1 MATFVPYLIALYS
14 LSSVHAQ
21 LQMAI
26 DRVDQASAVEDD
38 LLLPRNT
45 AECPVDGNNNLSPSC
60 SKYNAQL
67 LGGCFCKCGRPA
79 GEKYTFFEPT
89 NSCLK
94 VSLARQRSECNL
106 LFIGEKAESALTF
119 IPSTGVTP
127 KTINLPINNSCS
139 FHFGETL
146 YAYYIGCDGAWREI
160 PPNSV
165 NESLEVTPGWNKNQL
180 QFKTRDTASSFLRK
194 NPGRIFR
201 VAVQCRQ
208 QRENRDVVANSTCVM
223 FKVEGRIQCPIPQK
237 TPLNQSATLPPPTVE
252 IFSTTD
258 LPPGPTTA
266 QAENITTGTPAVVTN
281 TSSPIP
287 KQNSS
292 NQSVT
297 SGPETVKITSITG
310 LPPRLASNKANSI
323 KTDTPAKV
331 TAEVTTSKM
340 ETPGEDRT
348 HVFRLRVDAALLAAL
363 ENDRSLA
370 ERRCISAQI
379 AVLLTFYHGQ
389 ITSRLTEQL
398 TKN

>member
-1 MATFVPYLIALYS
+1 MTLEAFAS
-14 LSSVHAQ
+14 LVDAR

-26 DRVDQASAVEDD
+26 DRDLSLPEDD
-38 LLLPRNT
+38 ILLPRNST
-45 AECPVDGNNNLSPSC
+45 ECPVVGNNVSPAC
-60 SKYNAQL
+60 RKFNAL
-67 LGGCFCKCGRPA
+67 VLGGCWCSCNRVIGGKQ
-79 GEKYTFFEPT
+79 TFFEGS
-89 NSCLK
+89 NSCQR

-106 LFIGEKAESALTF
+106 LFTGETADSTLTF
-119 IPSTGVTP
+119 IRSTGVTQ
-127 KTINLPINNSCS
+127 KTINLPVNNSCS
-139 FHFGETL
+139 FYFGETL
-146 YAYYIGCDGAWREI
+146 YAHYIGCDGAWREI

-165 NESLEVTPGWNKNQL
+165 NESLEVTAGWNKNQL

-201 VAVQCRQ
+201 VAVQCHQ
-208 QRENRDVVANSTCVM
+208 QRENRDVVANSSCVM
-223 FKVEGRIQCPIPQK
+223 FKVEGRILCAIPQK

-252 IFSTTD
+252 ISSTTD

-331 TAEVTTSKM
+331 TAEVITSKL

-348 HVFRLRVDAALLAAL
+348 
-363 ENDRSLA
+363 
-370 ERRCISAQI
+370 QQ
-379 AVLLTFYHGQ
+379 GQ
-389 ITSRLTEQL
+389 LYSC
-398 TKN
+398 